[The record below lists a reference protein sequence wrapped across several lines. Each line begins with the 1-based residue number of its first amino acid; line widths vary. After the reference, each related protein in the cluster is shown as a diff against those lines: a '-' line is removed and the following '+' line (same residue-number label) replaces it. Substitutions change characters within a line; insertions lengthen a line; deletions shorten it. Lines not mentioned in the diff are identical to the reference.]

1 LGGIERIQ
9 QLARNAKYFRKRLK
23 QMGFIVYGN
32 NDSPVVPMMLFM
44 PAKIQAFVVECLER
58 GVATVGVGFPATNMT
73 EERVRF
79 CISAGHT
86 KKMLDKALKVID
98 IVGGYINCKYTKQLP
113 NQENIV
119 Y

>member
-1 LGGIERIQ
+1 
-9 QLARNAKYFRKRLK
+9 
-23 QMGFIVYGN
+23 MGFIVYGN

-44 PAKIQAFVVECLER
+44 PAKIQAFVVQCLKR

-73 EERVRF
+73 KERVRF

-86 KKMLDKALKVID
+86 KKMLDKALGVID
-98 IVGGYINCKYTKQLP
+98 IVGGYINCKYSKQLP
-113 NQENIV
+113 NQEEIV